1 MVTYGVLRLDRRAD
15 FHKRNT
21 VLSNFCMKLPRPFSA
36 ARSCSSFLFA
46 VGQVHGWTDSPGRAL
61 HALAVSILPAMFLL
75 RSTREEVYNILWAL
89 VFGFATLNILGL
101 GARRF
106 ESEKS
111 GLSFGEML
119 AILVV
124 LVSIVL
130 LGWEMLYLFHIL
142 PIRITPQ

>member
-1 MVTYGVLRLDRRAD
+1 
-15 FHKRNT
+15 
-21 VLSNFCMKLPRPFSA
+21 MKLPRPLTA
-36 ARSCSSFLFA
+36 ARSFSSFFLA
-46 VGQVHGWTDSPGRAL
+46 VGQVHGWTGFSARAL
-61 HALAVSILPAMFLL
+61 HALAVGVLPAMFLL

-106 ESEKS
+106 EQEKG
-111 GLSFGEML
+111 GLNFGEML

-130 LGWEMLYLFHIL
+130 LGWEMLYMFHIL
-142 PIRITPQ
+142 PIRLTPQ